1 MKKFLLVLLVWG
13 LCFGAAAA
21 ENDVAPLI
29 ENGVEKNFYDGGA
42 LLSEVNIVAGK
53 REGWRKIYFENG
65 RVQQETF
72 FANDK
77 PQGIEKYFYPDGTLR
92 LVARWKDGQLN
103 GAVENYDENGVLELE
118 STFENDLRQGP
129 TILYYPDGK
138 VKRES
143 HFVQDELDGW
153 FKDYDENGVCR
164 AKVLMKNGKNDS
176 VIYYYDENGN
186 LLWVKTYQ
194 TYVAFGIGVLAALI
208 VIGGIYLSYR
218 RKNRL

>member
-1 MKKFLLVLLVWG
+1 MKKFLLVLLVWV
-13 LCFGAAAA
+13 LCFKVAAA
-21 ENDVAPLI
+21 ENAVEPLI
-29 ENGVEKNFYDGGA
+29 ENGVERNFYDGGA

-53 REGWRKIYFENG
+53 REGWRKIYYENG

-129 TILYYPDGK
+129 TILY
-138 VKRES
+138 
-143 HFVQDELDGW
+143 
-153 FKDYDENGVCR
+153 
-164 AKVLMKNGKNDS
+164 
-176 VIYYYDENGN
+176 
-186 LLWVKTYQ
+186 
-194 TYVAFGIGVLAALI
+194 
-208 VIGGIYLSYR
+208 
-218 RKNRL
+218 